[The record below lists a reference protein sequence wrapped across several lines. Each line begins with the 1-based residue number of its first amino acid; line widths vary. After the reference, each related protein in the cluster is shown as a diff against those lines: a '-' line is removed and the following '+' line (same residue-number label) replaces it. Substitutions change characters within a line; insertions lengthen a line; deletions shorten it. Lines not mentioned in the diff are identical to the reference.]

1 MMQPAASLGMLSAP
15 FEASS
20 EAVILISEDDRIL
33 YANPAACRITG
44 YRLDELLGAH
54 AYGSMPPDAREALQ
68 AAIKHHDAT
77 QPPGTIMRG
86 TSVMTRANG
95 ENYEAE
101 FTAALLMLDGRC
113 LVSVMFHDVSE
124 VQGMARKVEALSEIA
139 SQVAFA
145 ESALETTL
153 SSLAKSVVRATG
165 TVACAVCLVD
175 ENGELRQTAD
185 GRFVWGA
192 YGLPNDPDVEAQWR
206 AAAQRGARPNVDSVR
221 ERRPMVHAGARTK
234 LLDDPAFE
242 PMYPYLREAP
252 WEAVASMPML
262 YRNNAIGALN
272 VFYPRGKNPGHME
285 IAFLTAIAGQAAVAV
300 ENSRLINDA
309 REKAILEERQRIARE
324 LHDSVSQALYGIAL
338 GARTA
343 RTLVDRDPA
352 QAAGPLDYV
361 LSLAEAA
368 LAEMRAL
375 IFELRP
381 ETLETEGLVGALTMQ
396 IEAVRARHGLEIHA
410 EWCSEPDLT
419 HAVKEALYRIA
430 QEALTNITKHARAR
444 RVDVRMACD
453 SDQITLEVS
462 DDGVGFA
469 SEDSFPG
476 HLGLRSMRERAR
488 NAGGTV
494 DVESVPLGGTRIRI
508 RIPYEKRA
516 ASRSSPRTSIISP

>member
-44 YRLDELLGAH
+44 YRLDELLGAD
-54 AYGSMPPDAREALQ
+54 AYGSMPPHAREALQ

-86 TSVMTRANG
+86 TSVMTRRDG
-95 ENYEAE
+95 EE
-101 FTAALLMLDGRC
+101 FEFEYASALLMLDGRC
-113 LVSVMFHDVSE
+113 LVSVMFHDVTE
-124 VQGMARKVEALSEIA
+124 MQRMARKVEALSEIA

-145 ESALETTL
+145 ESLETTL
-153 SSLAKSVVRATG
+153 CNLAKSVVRATG

-185 GRFVWGA
+185 GRFAWGA
-192 YGLPNDPDVEAQWR
+192 YGLPNDPEVEAQWKE
-206 AAAQRGARPNVDSVR
+206 AAQRGARPNVDCVR
-221 ERRPMVHAGARTK
+221 ERRPLIHAAARTK
-234 LLDDPAFE
+234 LLDDPVFE

-252 WEAVASMPML
+252 WEAVASMPMI
-262 YRNNAIGALN
+262 YRKNAIGALN
-272 VFYPRGKNPGHME
+272 VFYPRGKNPGPME
-285 IAFLTAIAGQAAVAV
+285 LAFLTAIAGQAAVAV
-300 ENSRLINDA
+300 ENFRLINEA
-309 REKAILEERQRIARE
+309 REKAVLEERQRIARE

-352 QAAGPLDYV
+352 QAAEPLDYV

-381 ETLETEGLVGALTMQ
+381 ETLDTEGLVGALTMQ
-396 IEAVRARHGLEIHA
+396 IEAVRARHGLEVHT
-410 EWCSEPDLT
+410 EWCGEPDLPY
-419 HAVKEALYRIA
+419 AVKEALYRIA
-430 QEALTNITKHARAR
+430 QEALTNILKHARAR
-444 RVDVRMACD
+444 RVDVRMTCN
-453 SDQITLEVS
+453 SDQVTLEVS

-469 SEDSFPG
+469 SEDAFPG
-476 HLGLRSMRERAR
+476 HLGLRSMRERAG
-488 NAGGTV
+488 NVGGSV
-494 DVESVPLGGTRIRI
+494 DVDSAPLQGTRIRI
-508 RIPYEKRA
+508 HVPYVSNA
-516 ASRSSPRTSIISP
+516 ATNAV